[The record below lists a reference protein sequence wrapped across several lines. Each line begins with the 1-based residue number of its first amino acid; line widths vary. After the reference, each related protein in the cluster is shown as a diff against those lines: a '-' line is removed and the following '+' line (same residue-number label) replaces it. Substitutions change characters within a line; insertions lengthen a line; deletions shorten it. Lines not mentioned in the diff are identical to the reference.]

1 LPKTFSEKTLHMTI
15 SDTDNA
21 PNFGQPEVRESL
33 PVMPCHPAE
42 DGGVTEPAP
51 HLMRG
56 RLARGAAPSTPNG
69 EIRPRQRRKESRRRS
84 IKKFFRVTLG
94 EDAVILANA
103 ADAGMEQASYMRIQ
117 CIGKSKV
124 RRYRHIRADWDE
136 LRRLMGVINRV
147 GNVVNQIA
155 RHLHRGG
162 TFSNA
167 ANGAMA
173 EIEKACAAV
182 KNALDKG

>member
-1 LPKTFSEKTLHMTI
+1 LSKTFSEKALRMTI
-15 SDTDNA
+15 SDTDSP
-21 PNFGQPEVRESL
+21 PNSGHREVKESL

-42 DGGVTEPAP
+42 DGGVT
-51 HLMRG
+51 G
-56 RLARGAAPSTPNG
+56 RLGRGAAPSTPNG
-69 EIRPRQRRKESRRRS
+69 EIRPRQWRKESRRRS
-84 IKKFFRVTLG
+84 IKKFFRVTPE
-94 EDAVILANA
+94 EDAVILSNA
-103 ADAGMEQASYMRIQ
+103 AEAGMEQASYMRIQ

-124 RRYRHIRADWDE
+124 RRYRRIRADWDE
-136 LRRLMGVINRV
+136 LRRLMAAINRV

-167 ANGAMA
+167 VNGALA